1 MKTITIKTINGIF
14 EHVELDLADIM
25 SIQSK
30 GSKRTMVLGGVST
43 ISSISSIFVGNPI
56 VKTVLWSAGLIGAIA
71 TIVSNN
77 KAIDETFSDEGMHE
91 ANCALAKVCVKKG
104 IIMDPAY
111 YGLTLEEAHGFSNNE
126 VTIDTPVAAEC

>member
-1 MKTITIKTINGIF
+1 MKTITLKTINGIF

-56 VKTVLWSAGLIGAIA
+56 VKTVLWSAGLIGAIT

>member
-1 MKTITIKTINGIF
+1 MKTITVKTINGTF

-25 SIQSK
+25 SIQTK
-30 GSKRTMVLGGVST
+30 GSKRTMVLGSVST
-43 ISSISSIFVGNPI
+43 VSSISSLFVGNPV

-91 ANCALAKVCVKKG
+91 LNVKLAAICAKKG
-104 IIMDPAY
+104 IILDPNY
-111 YGLTLEEAHGFSNNE
+111 YDLTLEEAHGFSNNE

>member
-1 MKTITIKTINGIF
+1 MKTITIKTINGTF
-14 EHVELDLADIM
+14 ENVNLDFTDLM
-25 SIQSK
+25 SIQTK
-30 GSKRTMVLGGVST
+30 GSKRTMVLGSVST
-43 ISSISSIFVGNPI
+43 VSSISSLFVSNPV
-56 VKTVLWSAGLIGAIA
+56 VKTVLWSAGLVGAIA

-77 KAIDETFSDEGMHE
+77 KAIDEAFSDKGMHE

>member
-1 MKTITIKTINGIF
+1 MKTITIKTINGTF

-30 GSKRTMVLGGVST
+30 GSKRTMVLGSIST
-43 ISSISSIFVGNPI
+43 ISSISSLFVGNPV
-56 VKTVLWSAGLIGAIA
+56 VKTVLWSTGLIGAIA

-77 KAIDETFSDEGMHE
+77 NAIDETFSDEGMHE
-91 ANCALAKVCVKKG
+91 ANCALAKVCAKKG

-111 YGLTLEEAHGFSNNE
+111 YGLTLEEANGFSKNE
-126 VTIDTPVAAEC
+126 VTIDTSVAAEC